1 MITIQIAEMY
11 PQENVKISITCLI
24 NRILTPSMIDMFDH
38 LTYRNTL
45 TFVGPSDAPQFSG
58 RTFRNT
64 NLLKHFEMWPTKQ
77 NVRRKKKENNGSH
90 IVTRDLAETA
100 TY

>member
-77 NVRRKKKENNGSH
+77 NYYKFACYIYHLVPSICHRF
-90 IVTRDLAETA
+90 A
-100 TY
+100 

>member
-1 MITIQIAEMY
+1 MITIQIAELY
-11 PQENVKISITCLI
+11 PHENMKISITCLI

-45 TFVGPSDAPQFSG
+45 TFIGPSDAPQCSG
-58 RTFRNT
+58 HALRNT

-77 NVRRKKKENNGSH
+77 NFGGKQRK
-90 IVTRDLAETA
+90 
-100 TY
+100 